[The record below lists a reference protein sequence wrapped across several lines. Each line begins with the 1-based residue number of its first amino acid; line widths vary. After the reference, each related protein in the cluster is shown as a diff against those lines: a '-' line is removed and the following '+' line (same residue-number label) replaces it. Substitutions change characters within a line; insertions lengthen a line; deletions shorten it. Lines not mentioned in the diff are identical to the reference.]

1 MRTIA
6 ERLLHGDRWLQLKE
20 RVYLDLRGRERS
32 WTYAER
38 TGARPAVVIVARTAE
53 SGSLIVIE
61 QYRVP
66 FQAPVLEFPAGL
78 LDPGEQ
84 AGQAALRELAEET
97 GYLGEVLEIGPAV
110 STTAGLSTET
120 VQLVRVR
127 CGERPAQDPAPD
139 ASEAIRVLKIAPAD
153 FAAAL
158 AGFTAEGRLLDAKLY
173 VYLKEGTC

>member
-6 ERLLHGDRWLQLKE
+6 ERLLCGDRWLQLKE
-20 RVYLDLRGRERS
+20 TVYLDLHGRERS
-32 WTYAER
+32 WVYAER

-66 FQAPVLEFPAGL
+66 FQAAVLEFPAGL

-97 GYLGEVLEIGPAV
+97 GYRGEVLEIGPAV

-120 VQLVRVR
+120 VQLVQVR
-127 CGERPAQDPAPD
+127 CGEQPAQNPAPE
-139 ASEAIRVLKIAPAD
+139 ASEAIRILKIAPAD

>member
-20 RVYLDLRGRERS
+20 RVYRDLHGRERS

-53 SGSLIVIE
+53 SGSLILIE

-66 FQAPVLEFPAGL
+66 FQRPVLEFPAGL
-78 LDPGEQ
+78 LDPGEE

-97 GYLGEVLEIGPAV
+97 GYRGEVLEIGPAV

-120 VQLVRVR
+120 VQLVCVR
-127 CGERPAQDPAPD
+127 CGEQPAQDPAPE

>member
-6 ERLLHGDRWLQLKE
+6 ERLLCGDRWLQLKE
-20 RVYLDLRGRERS
+20 TVYLDLHGRERS
-32 WTYAER
+32 WVYAER

-53 SGSLIVIE
+53 SRSLILIE

-84 AGQAALRELAEET
+84 AGPAALRELAEET
-97 GYLGEVLEIGPAV
+97 GYRGEVLEIGPAV

-120 VQLVRVR
+120 VHLVYAR
-127 CGERPAQDPAPD
+127 CGEQPAEDPAPE
-139 ASEAIRVLKIAPAD
+139 ASESIRVMKLAPSE
-153 FAAAL
+153 FGAAL
-158 AGFTAEGRLLDAKLY
+158 ARFTAEGRLLDAKLY

>member
-20 RVYLDLRGRERS
+20 RVYRDLHGRERS

-53 SGSLIVIE
+53 SGSLILIE

-66 FQAPVLEFPAGL
+66 FQRPVLEFPAGL
-78 LDPGEQ
+78 LDPGEE

-97 GYLGEVLEIGPAV
+97 GYRGEVLEIGPAV

-120 VQLVRVR
+120 VQLVCVR
-127 CGERPAQDPAPD
+127 CGEQPAQDPAPE

-153 FAAAL
+153 FASAL

>member
-20 RVYLDLRGRERS
+20 TVYRDLHGRERS

-38 TGARPAVVIVARTAE
+38 TGARPAVVIVARTAD
-53 SGSLIVIE
+53 SGSLILIE

-66 FQAPVLEFPAGL
+66 FQRPVLEFPAGL

-97 GYLGEVLEIGPAV
+97 GYRGEVLEIGPAV

-120 VQLVRVR
+120 VQLVYVR
-127 CGERPAQDPAPD
+127 CGEQPAQDPAPE

>member
-1 MRTIA
+1 MRTLA
-6 ERLLHGDRWLQLKE
+6 ERLLYGDRWLQLKQ
-20 RVYLDLRGRERS
+20 RSYRDRHGRERS

-38 TGARPAVVIVARTAE
+38 TDARPAVVVVARTAE
-53 SGSLIVIE
+53 SGSLILIE

-66 FQAPVLEFPAGL
+66 FQLPVLEFPAGL

-97 GYLGEVLEIGPAV
+97 GYRGEVLEIGPQV
-110 STTAGLSTET
+110 STTAGLSSET
-120 VQLVRVR
+120 VQLVYVR
-127 CGERPAQDPAPD
+127 CGEHPAQDPVPE

-173 VYLKEGTC
+173 VFLKEGTC